1 MLNIPKKR
9 ILHTKHAKRN
19 QNKTSPGL
27 KIMKHNKV
35 EPKFAVCIN
44 NEDYIVS
51 TISPNNEELE
61 GSPINLLIYLSY
73 SIFHSKPDWRG
84 SLKGYHIFLP

>member
-1 MLNIPKKR
+1 
-9 ILHTKHAKRN
+9 
-19 QNKTSPGL
+19 
-27 KIMKHNKV
+27 MKHHQV

-51 TISPNNEELE
+51 EISPSKEELEQELE

-73 SIFHSKPDWRG
+73 SIFHSNPDWRG
-84 SLKGYHIFLP
+84 YLKGYHIFLP